1 MTTDHTQ
8 SLGSIVA
15 VVDAVKGAAKGV
27 AKDAADEAIVGGSNA
42 LTVTIVPTTLALG
55 KCSDPV
61 ALN

>member
-1 MTTDHTQ
+1 M
-8 SLGSIVA
+8 A